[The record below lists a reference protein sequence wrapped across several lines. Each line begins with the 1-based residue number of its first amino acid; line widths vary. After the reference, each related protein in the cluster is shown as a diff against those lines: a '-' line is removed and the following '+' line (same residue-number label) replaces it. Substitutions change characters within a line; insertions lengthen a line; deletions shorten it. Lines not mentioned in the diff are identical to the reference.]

1 MEAFKRPGYY
11 LMIEPLRWL
20 FYSFF
25 QPARFQKDFAQIPL
39 SRRMQMMLRLFL
51 PMFLCTYPLSLLIR
65 LSFFSLSPHLYHHY
79 FTLSA
84 GNLHFDMTFFLVDAT
99 WATILS
105 CSAGSLFG
113 SLFGVEYGVVFGLT
127 DGLVNGII
135 IHMSNSLL
143 IMLLCGVAAGLLLG
157 LTFNSTGVIKR
168 GGLKTTSL
176 GIIYG
181 ILAGSI
187 IGFITGIFSG
197 FAAGSALLFLG
208 EHFSH
213 LHPHNSGGVQ
223 GNIVGI
229 LAGVI
234 TGCLAMKLVGTI
246 AKGNATT
253 QRDLVDVVT
262 RVGIAVAGALGATIG
277 LLTGNFG
284 LQGDKSVFDVVA
296 IGGLPVFVAWMAF
309 LLCYVPGYFRIP
321 LYPISALAMLRAYS
335 GSVKNPD
342 YVFHYLHRSSL
353 YWDECV
359 FLPLPHL
366 KRMLLI
372 ATDQNK
378 DEALSEIYFILQERS
393 QQRGAAQI
401 VALKIALNDLSWRET
416 LRDISGAQRQLMTI
430 VTQEIRQAHPRIASI
445 IQRLEDASQDAT
457 NSYTHI
463 SWQGRS
469 QALTNMLTNL
479 QNVSTQ
485 YVFNDALLNLH
496 LEKVIRKWQEVAERE
511 LEALSLKRSS
521 AGIGRIENPY
531 MPGLVLEQHDPL
543 FVGRAE
549 LARQL
554 ATALRSNHPPT
565 FFLTGERR
573 MGKSSILKQLPA
585 LLGSHYLPIFYDLQ
599 STGIT
604 SSIAALLA
612 TVAEEVHEMLLKRG
626 MLVRKLEYEHLRDDL
641 RENEAVAYH
650 RFSRWLKEVDH
661 ALAQEDRVLLLTFD
675 EFEKLAEAEQKGYL
689 DLSLLF
695 GWFRSVIQHQSHLA
709 LLFSGVKSITEMG
722 THWTGYFV
730 NVEMLKVS
738 FLEPE
743 EVRRLIRQ
751 PVPDF
756 PGKHIFGAEVTEEI
770 LRLTNGHPFLVQ
782 ALCSALITH
791 LNSCSRQQAQLD
803 DLAIAIAE
811 IFEKWSDS
819 YFKDLWERTEPEQQ
833 LCLRVVCASSGSC
846 SADTIERYCG
856 LDQATVALHL
866 AKLVGRGLLRC
877 DDGEYRIA
885 VPIFGQWVILKQY

>member
-1 MEAFKRPGYY
+1 MEAFKQPGHYF
-11 LMIEPLRWL
+11 MIEPLRWL
-20 FYSFF
+20 FRSFF

-39 SRRMQMMLRLFL
+39 SRRMKMMLRLFL
-51 PMFLCTYPLSLLIR
+51 PMFLCTYPLSLLLR
-65 LSFFSLSPHLYHHY
+65 LGFFSLSPHLYHHY
-79 FTLSA
+79 FSLSA
-84 GNLHFDMTFFLVDAT
+84 GRLQFDMAFFLIDAT

-113 SLFGVEYGVVFGLT
+113 SFFGVEYGVVFGLT
-127 DGLVNGII
+127 DGIVNGII

-181 ILAGSI
+181 ILAGSV
-187 IGFITGIFSG
+187 IGFITGIFCG

-208 EHFSH
+208 ERFSH
-213 LHPHNSGGVQ
+213 LQSHNSGGVQ

-234 TGCLAMKLVGTI
+234 TGCFVMKLVGTI
-246 AKGNATT
+246 AKGNTT
-253 QRDLVDVVT
+253 THRDLVDVIT

-284 LQGDKSVFDVVA
+284 LQGTRSVFDVII
-296 IGGLPVFVAWMAF
+296 IGGLPAFVAWVAF
-309 LLCYVPGYFRIP
+309 LVCYVPGYFRIP
-321 LYPISALAMLRAYS
+321 LYPISAFALLRASS
-335 GSVKNPD
+335 GSVKNPN

-372 ATDQNK
+372 AADQNK

-393 QQRGAAQI
+393 QQRSAAQA
-401 VALKIALNDLSWRET
+401 VALNIALNDLGWRET
-416 LRDISGAQRQLMTI
+416 LRDICGAQQQLAGI
-430 VTQEIRQAHPRIASI
+430 VTQEIRQAHPPIASV
-445 IQRLEDASQDAT
+445 IQRLEGASQDAT
-457 NSYTHI
+457 NYYTHI

-479 QNVSTQ
+479 QSISSRA
-485 YVFNDALLNLH
+485 VFKDPLLNLH
-496 LEKVIRKWQEVAERE
+496 LEKVVRKWLEVTRRE
-511 LEALSLKRSS
+511 IEALSLKRSS
-521 AGIGRIENPY
+521 EGVGRIENPY
-531 MPGLVLEQHDPL
+531 MPGLVLEQRDPL
-543 FVGRAE
+543 FVGRAG

-554 ATALRSNHPPT
+554 GTALRSNHPPT

-573 MGKSSILKQLPA
+573 MGKSSILKHLAA

-612 TVAEEVHEMLLKRG
+612 SVAEEVHETLLKRG

-641 RENEAVAYH
+641 RENESVAYH
-650 RFSRWLKEVDH
+650 HFSRWLKEVDRV
-661 ALAQEDRVLLLTFD
+661 LTQEDRVLLLTFD
-675 EFEKLAEAEQKGYL
+675 EFEKLAEAEQNGYL
-689 DLSLLF
+689 DLDLLF
-695 GWFRSVIQHQSHLA
+695 GWFRSVIQGQSHVV

-722 THWTGYFV
+722 TRWAGYFV
-730 NVEMLKVS
+730 NVELLKVS

-743 EVRRLIRQ
+743 EVRQLIRQ

-756 PGKHIFGAEVTEEI
+756 PGEHIFGVEVTEEI
-770 LRLTNGHPFLVQ
+770 LRLTGGHPFLIQ

-791 LNSCSRQQAQLD
+791 LNSCLRQQARLD
-803 DLAIAIAE
+803 DVAVAIDE

-833 LCLRVVCASSGSC
+833 MCLRGVCASSGSC
-846 SADTIERYCG
+846 SADAIQHYCG
-856 LDQATVALHL
+856 LDEAMVASHL
-866 AKLVGRGLLRC
+866 AKLLRRDLLRC
-877 DDGEYRIA
+877 DSGEYRIA
-885 VPIFGQWVILKQY
+885 APIFGQWVVLQ